1 MQRFAAPESQRLSAM
16 CCGAA
21 AGGFMTRK
29 LRTRKGTALR
39 ALNARCAGL
48 MSMVGLAIILSAS
61 ISLASSQ
68 EQPKKVTQDPAKTS
82 YAALLERAKKSDTT
96 VDFKELRFA
105 YTETPE
111 YSPYGG
117 DRDARQKMFTSLRAK
132 EYEQALEPAE
142 KILAKN
148 FVELNAHFVG
158 FVANRE
164 LGRADKAAFHKF
176 MFDGLMKSIT
186 GSGDGKTPQTAF
198 VVISTDEEYVVL
210 NFLGLRPTGQSLI
223 NQNGHS
229 YDRMASNDPKTN
241 ETVVYFFNI
250 DKPFNWLGQSLK
262 K

>member
-1 MQRFAAPESQRLSAM
+1 MMRD
-16 CCGAA
+16 
-21 AGGFMTRK
+21 
-29 LRTRKGTALR
+29 LRTKQGREGR
-39 ALNARCAGL
+39 AVDPMAATCVGRV
-48 MSMVGLAIILSAS
+48 SVVGLTIVLCAVIA
-61 ISLASSQ
+61 LASGQ
-68 EQPKKVTQDPAKTS
+68 EQPRKVSQDPSRTS
-82 YAALLERAKKSDTT
+82 YAALLERAKKNDTT
-96 VDFKELRFA
+96 VDFKDLRLA

-117 DRDARQKMFTSLRAK
+117 DRDARQKMFASLRAK

-142 KILAKN
+142 KILGKN
-148 FVELNAHFVG
+148 FVELNAHFVAH
-158 FVANRE
+158 VANRE

-186 GSGDGKTPQTAF
+186 GPGDGKTAETAF

-210 NFLGLRPTGQSLI
+210 NFLGLRPAGQSLI

-229 YDRMASNDPKTN
+229 YDRMAANDPKTN

-250 DKPFNWLGQSLK
+250 DKPFNWLSHSLK